1 MDIQKN
7 QIALVASNM
16 TISQVA
22 ETLVKEYGDI
32 LAVYYGQLE
41 QGVAAARKAIANGSQ
56 IIVSRGG
63 TALLIEKELNIHVT
77 NIPLSAIDLFYSLEA
92 AKRHGS
98 RIALLSYSNN
108 LESLQGYFDFTDFT
122 LFSSAIN
129 DYREI
134 KSNIVELKKN
144 LGVDC
149 FIGGQAVVTACREL
163 GFAAEVLQCG
173 VFSVRQALS
182 TACNT
187 CLQMNRFAEN
197 QQQFKAVAEYSSDGI
212 ILLDRDGHI
221 QYMNEVANGIVL
233 QGHESSSM
241 SDGEILKNA
250 NLEKYVGSDTVSSN
264 QYTSIHN
271 VSVLLNYVPFLVNK
285 QRTGSMISFQDIT
298 KIEALERQ
306 IRKVNYSKGLVSH
319 YSFDDI
325 VTRNEG
331 MRALI
336 ERAKMTTKYDKTV
349 LLMGET
355 GTGKELFAQGIHR

>member
-149 FIGGQAVVTACREL
+149 FIGDRPWSPPAGSWALPPRYCN
-163 GFAAEVLQCG
+163 GG

-233 QGHESSSM
+233 Q
-241 SDGEILKNA
+241 A
-250 NLEKYVGSDTVSSN
+250 
-264 QYTSIHN
+264 
-271 VSVLLNYVPFLVNK
+271 
-285 QRTGSMISFQDIT
+285 
-298 KIEALERQ
+298 
-306 IRKVNYSKGLVSH
+306 
-319 YSFDDI
+319 
-325 VTRNEG
+325 
-331 MRALI
+331 MRAVPCPT
-336 ERAKMTTKYDKTV
+336 ERS
-349 LLMGET
+349 
-355 GTGKELFAQGIHR
+355 